1 MSYPNPRED
10 PVAKAKVIGKVV
22 HYYDKI
28 GVAIVDLAS
37 PLKTGDKVKFVKGD
51 DELEQVIDSMQ
62 IEKDAVES
70 AKKGAVV
77 GVKVD
82 KPVKEG
88 TVVQAA

>member
-1 MSYPNPRED
+1 M
-10 PVAKAKVIGKVV
+10 AKAKVIGKVV

-28 GVAIVDLAS
+28 GVAIVKLAS

-62 IEKDAVES
+62 IEKDVVES
-70 AKKGAVV
+70 AKKGTIV
-77 GVKVD
+77 GVKVE

-88 TVVQAA
+88 TEVQAV